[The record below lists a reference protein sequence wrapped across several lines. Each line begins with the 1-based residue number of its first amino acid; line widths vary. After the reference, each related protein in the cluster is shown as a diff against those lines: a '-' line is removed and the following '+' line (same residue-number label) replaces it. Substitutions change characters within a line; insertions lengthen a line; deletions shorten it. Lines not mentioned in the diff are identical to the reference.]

1 MKLMRYYA
9 LALIKTVV
17 CVGFFVG
24 AGWAEDTAV
33 TNVIADPPQ
42 IGGESDGTVQ
52 VAHVVYARDK
62 SSECFSDHFLKR
74 AEKDSAITTSQRLHS
89 VKLASDELY
98 GFPLLIMTG
107 EGDFSLTEVERKNL
121 RTFVQQGGLLL
132 ASSGCSSK
140 EWDTSFRRE
149 MAKIFADVP
158 MEPLA
163 MDHLIF
169 HTVYDIDK
177 LTAKS
182 GVPKP
187 LEGIHIGNRLGVLYS
202 QDGLNDTKHKKGC
215 CCCGGNEITNAEMV
229 NVNILVYSL
238 LH

>member
-1 MKLMRYYA
+1 MKRVRSF
-9 LALIKTVV
+9 ALICISLLTSVMSR
-17 CVGFFVG
+17 
-24 AGWAEDTAV
+24 ADDTPL

-42 IGGESDGTVQ
+42 VGGESEGTVK
-52 VAHVVYARDK
+52 VAHVVYASDK
-62 SSECFSDHFLKR
+62 SSECFADHFLTR
-74 AEKDSAITTSQRLHS
+74 AEKDSAITTSGQLHT
-89 VKLASDELY
+89 VKLSDEQVY

-107 EGDFSLTEVERKNL
+107 EGSFTMTEAERKNL

-132 ASSGCSSK
+132 ASAGCSST
-140 EWDTSFRRE
+140 EWDASFRRE
-149 MAKIFADVP
+149 MAKVFADIR
-158 MEPLA
+158 MEPLS

-169 HTVYDIDK
+169 HTVYDIDR
-177 LTAKS
+177 LMAKK
-182 GVPKP
+182 GTPKP
-187 LEGIHIGNRLGVLYS
+187 LEGIHIGSRLGVLYS

>member
-1 MKLMRYYA
+1 MRIVRSCSLVIA
-9 LALIKTVV
+9 LLLSPLTSM
-17 CVGFFVG
+17 
-24 AGWAEDTAV
+24 AEDAPL

-42 IGGESDGTVQ
+42 VGGESESTVQ
-52 VAHVVYARDK
+52 VAHVVYASDK
-62 SSECFSDHFLKR
+62 SSECFADHFLTR
-74 AEKDSAITTSQRLHS
+74 AEKDSAITTSRRLHS
-89 VKLASDELY
+89 VKLSEQDVY

-107 EGDFSLTEVERKNL
+107 EGEFTMTEAERNNL

-132 ASSGCSSK
+132 ASAGCSST
-140 EWDTSFRRE
+140 EWNTSFRRE
-149 MAKIFADVP
+149 MAKVFADIP
-158 MEPLA
+158 MEPIS

-169 HTVYDIDK
+169 HTVYDIEK
-177 LTAKS
+177 LTAKK
-182 GVPKP
+182 GTPKP
-187 LEGIHIGNRLGVLYS
+187 LEGIHIGSRLGVLYS